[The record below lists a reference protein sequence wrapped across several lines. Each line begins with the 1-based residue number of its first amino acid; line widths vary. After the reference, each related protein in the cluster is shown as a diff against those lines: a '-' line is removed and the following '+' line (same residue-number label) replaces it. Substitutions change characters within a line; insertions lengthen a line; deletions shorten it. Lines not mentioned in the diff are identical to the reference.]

1 MHAITISEIRSHE
14 FEREQ
19 ERMCRKLEGGTERE
33 KSCNYIDLKNKNSK

>member
-19 ERMCRKLEGGTERE
+19 ERMCRKSGGRNRKGE
-33 KSCNYIDLKNKNSK
+33 KL